1 MTGRHR
7 AKLEVRKR
15 LKDLGLY
22 ILICV
27 LVLATI
33 AGLASTGI
41 KWETLFKLLQS
52 LTFPVLLIGI
62 AVPKRRTRWKN
73 KRFWLTI
80 GVTLLIH
87 AVLFAILASRTETLK
102 PAVTSIMAVPEFL
115 LWMIADHWQMELA
128 DRKSKRTNKRI
139 GSIS

>member
-1 MTGRHR
+1 VTGRHK

-15 LKDLGLY
+15 LRDLALY

-27 LVLATI
+27 IVLATI
-33 AGLASTGI
+33 AGVASTGI

-52 LTFPVLLIGI
+52 LMFPILLFGVGV
-62 AVPKRRTRWKN
+62 AKRRSRWRN

-80 GVTLLIH
+80 GVTLLTH
-87 AVLFAILASRTETLK
+87 AVLFSILASRTETLK
-102 PAVTSIMAVPEFL
+102 PAVTSIMAVPEYL
-115 LWMIADHWQMELA
+115 LWLIADRWQMELA
-128 DRKSKRTNKRI
+128 DRKPKRTNKRV

>member
-1 MTGRHR
+1 VTGRHK

-15 LKDLGLY
+15 LKDLALY

-41 KWETLFKLLQS
+41 KWDTLFKLLQS
-52 LTFPVLLIGI
+52 LMFPIVLFGI
-62 AVPKRRTRWKN
+62 AVPKRRSRWKN

-80 GVTLLIH
+80 GATLLTH

-128 DRKSKRTNKRI
+128 DRKSKRTNKRV

>member
-1 MTGRHR
+1 VTR
-7 AKLEVRKR
+7 RKR
-15 LKDLGLY
+15 LKDLALY

-41 KWETLFKLLQS
+41 EWETLFKLLQS
-52 LTFPVLLIGI
+52 LIFPILLFGI
-62 AVPKRRTRWKN
+62 AVPKPRSRWKN

-80 GVTLLIH
+80 GVTLLTH
-87 AVLFAILASRTETLK
+87 ALLFAIVASRIETLK
-102 PAVTSIMAVPEFL
+102 PGITCIMAILEYL

-128 DRKSKRTNKRI
+128 DRQFKRTNKHM